1 MLAMTGVGQ
10 QFQKST
16 EAARV
21 FTPAAP
27 VSESDFFAGRMA
39 QLRKVMDVIVQPG
52 QHSIVFGE
60 RGVGKTSLARV
71 LSSRPVLPH
80 KKLLAPMV
88 NCESADTFASLWRKV
103 FSQLDLITRTPQI
116 GFQSRF
122 FEETVKAAD
131 VVGDEIA
138 PDAVRRLL
146 TILSAEALILVIFDE
161 FDRLEDPD
169 TKRALADTIKALSDN
184 AVDATILIVGVA
196 ESVSDLI
203 SEHESI
209 ERALVQIQMPRMSP
223 EELGEILD
231 KGAARLN
238 MKIAP
243 DAKSRIVR
251 LSRGLPHY
259 THSLGLHATRA
270 SIDRNQETV
279 LKGDVDRALKSAL
292 EEVNLSLRSAYDRS
306 VFSPHKDTIYAHVL
320 MACALAPAGDFG
332 YFTPAAVREPLSAIR
347 GKAYTIPAFA
357 KHVTSFSTES
367 RGEVLQKEGVKRRF
381 RFRFSNPLMQPF
393 VVMKGVAS
401 GIISEDALKRFGS

>member
-1 MLAMTGVGQ
+1 MATPDQ

-27 VSESDFFAGRMA
+27 VSESDLFAGRMT
-39 QLRKVMDVIVQPG
+39 QLRKVIDVIVQPG

-60 RGVGKTSLARV
+60 RGVGKTSLAKV
-71 LSSRPVLPH
+71 LSSRLVMPN
-80 KKLLAPMV
+80 KKFLVPMV
-88 NCESADTFASLWRKV
+88 NCESADTFTSLWKKV

-116 GFQSRF
+116 GFQYTF

-131 VVGDEIA
+131 VIGDDID

-146 TILSAEALILVIFDE
+146 TILSSEALVLVIFDE
-161 FDRLEDPD
+161 FDRLQNQDA
-169 TKRALADTIKALSDN
+169 KRALADTIKALSDN
-184 AVDATILIVGVA
+184 AVDATVLIVGVA
-196 ESVSDLI
+196 ESVSELI
-203 SEHESI
+203 AEHQSI

-223 EELGEILD
+223 EELGDILD
-231 KGAARLN
+231 KGAVRLK
-238 MKIAP
+238 MKITP
-243 DAKSRIVR
+243 EAKDRIVR

-270 SIDRNQETV
+270 CIARDQETV
-279 LKGDVDRALKSAL
+279 TKGDVDTALKSAL
-292 EEVNLSLRSAYDRS
+292 EEINLSLRSAYEKS
-306 VFSPHKDTIYAHVL
+306 TFSPHKETIYAHVL

-347 GKAYTIPAFA
+347 GKTYKIPAFA
-357 KHVTSFSTES
+357 KHVTSFTTES
-367 RGEVLQKEGVKRRF
+367 RGTVLQKEGVKRRF

-401 GIISEDALKRFGS
+401 GIIKEDVLKRFGS

>member
-1 MLAMTGVGQ
+1 MTSQ
-10 QFQKST
+10 DEQFQKST

-21 FTPAAP
+21 FTPSAP
-27 VSESDFFAGRMA
+27 VSESDLFAGRMA
-39 QLRKVMDVIVQPG
+39 QMRKVVDVIVQRG
-52 QHSIVFGE
+52 QHAIVFGE

-71 LSSRPVLPH
+71 LSSLVLPH
-80 KKLLAPMV
+80 KKLLTPMV
-88 NCESADTFASLWRKV
+88 NCESADTFVSLWRKV

-116 GFQSRF
+116 GFQSRV

-131 VVGDEIA
+131 MVGDDID

-146 TILSAEALILVIFDE
+146 TILSQEALVLVIFDE

-169 TKRALADTIKALSDN
+169 AKRALADTIKALSDN
-184 AVDATILIVGVA
+184 AVEATILLVGVA
-196 ESVSDLI
+196 QSVSELI
-203 SEHESI
+203 AEHESI
-209 ERALVQIQMPRMSP
+209 ERALVQIQMPRMST

-238 MKIAP
+238 MEIAQ

-270 SIDRNQETV
+270 SIDKNQETV
-279 LKGDVDRALKSAL
+279 LKADVDRALQSAL
-292 EEVNLSLRSAYDRS
+292 EEVNLSLRSAYDKC
-306 VFSPHKDTIYAHVL
+306 VFSPHKETIYAHVL

-332 YFTPAAVREPLSAIR
+332 YFTPASVREPLSAIR
-347 GKAYTIPAFA
+347 GKAYRIPAFA

-393 VVMKGVAS
+393 VVMKGVAM